1 MYEMT
6 YDGSKHREEVGQT
19 LAISQREG
27 LPKQQAPAQEQ
38 VHIARSL
45 IERLDRDPRLLCER
59 DED

>member
-45 IERLDRDPRLLCER
+45 IERLDRDLGLLCER

>member
-45 IERLDRDPRLLCER
+45 IERLDRDPELLCER

>member
-45 IERLDRDPRLLCER
+45 IERLDRDPGLLCER